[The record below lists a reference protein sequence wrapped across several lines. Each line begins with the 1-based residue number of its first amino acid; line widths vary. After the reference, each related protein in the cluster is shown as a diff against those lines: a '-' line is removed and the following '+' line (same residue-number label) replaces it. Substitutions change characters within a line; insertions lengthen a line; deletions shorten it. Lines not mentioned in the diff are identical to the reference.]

1 MLCAVVRLHSSW
13 LSYILPHFISFAG
26 VKILNQ
32 IFGINP
38 DDQPFSPLKR
48 TWIICVI
55 DDGSKTIKLA
65 KCDQREKHAE
75 ELLLEELRELEIKD
89 QELIIFMNDTPCS
102 LPPHSCADNLIEFIK
117 AKKVKLT
124 LYVTSLCEA
133 KKETCTLS
141 ENEHSNCGIRDE
153 TAFIAG
159 LVRLKKHC
167 TVKGPSKNAW
177 EKLFYIMNKSD
188 YDTTILKFW
197 VTYEEAKCGTSRKEE
212 DKGIRSYLNE
222 I

>member
-1 MLCAVVRLHSSW
+1 M
-13 LSYILPHFISFAG
+13 
-26 VKILNQ
+26 KILNQ

-38 DDQPFSPLKR
+38 YDQHFSSFKR
-48 TWIICVI
+48 TCLICVI

-75 ELLLEELRELEIKD
+75 ELLLEELRELEIED
-89 QELIIFMNDTPCS
+89 RELIIFMNDTPCS
-102 LPPHSCADNLIEFIK
+102 LPAHYCADKLIQFIK
-117 AKKVKLT
+117 AKEVKLT

-133 KKETCTLS
+133 KEETCTLS

-177 EKLFYIMNKSD
+177 KKIFDIMNASD
-188 YDTTILKFW
+188 YDMTIQKFW
-197 VTYEEAKCGTSRKEE
+197 ENYEEAKYVTSRTEE
-212 DKGIRSYLNE
+212 NKRIRSYLNE